1 MFKSNKQPSGARSF
15 SDVIAMYKSIC
26 GAMDDCVDCP
36 MKKLSKMNC
45 KNYMVNKPD
54 EFVIAVEELYNAIF
68 NTSHKVQ
75 TSPLLKTRDSGD
87 ASAK

>member
-1 MFKSNKQPSGARSF
+1 
-15 SDVIAMYKSIC
+15 
-26 GAMDDCVDCP
+26 MDNCIDCP

-87 ASAK
+87 ASV